1 MKRFWLILLSL
12 GLIVAFSTSAMA
24 VDVKVSGEYYAAGMY
39 LDRTTLHDG
48 YTVGES
54 DQASGPSTAFYFQ
67 RLRVRTDFI
76 VSPGLT
82 FISRFDAMERAWGAN
97 RSSPNNV
104 YDTLDYSAGTRAEN
118 ENIAFDLAYVMYVS
132 PIGVFLAGYQI
143 DGAWGTVFGDD
154 SIPVGKIGYMAKMG
168 SLALGIQTGKNNGGE
183 LSRTAINSATAADRD
198 SNFYTAW
205 GRYGWKGGEA
215 GLLVKY
221 IRNAS
226 NRGAYA
232 PYGLD
237 SGVKVD
243 LTVFLPYVK
252 AQLGPVAIQAEV
264 NYGFGKY
271 KYEGSAIPP
280 ALGGPK
286 KDIDVSQWRGW
297 IDAVAD
303 FGMIYAGGTVAYV
316 SGDDPNTTD
325 KAEGGLLTG
334 GSDWNPC
341 LILFNTDL
349 TYWAGSQAGVATTEA
364 GTSFTANSG
373 PMTNAWF
380 FQVRG
385 GFRPVDKLDIMASVS
400 YAKADK
406 TPADYWSSR
415 EYGWEVDLTGTYK
428 ITNNLSYMLGAG
440 YLFTGDY
447 FRGGA
452 PDDYDV
458 DIKNN
463 FMVINKL
470 TLNF

>member
-1 MKRFWLILLSL
+1 MYLVPCASSAPKGYVPFTWSSILLSLFQLLGLFFSLADLAGFFLAKRFWLVLLSL

-154 SIPVGKIGYMAKMG
+154 SIPVGKIGYNEKMG

-183 LSRTAINSATAADRD
+183 LSRTAINSATAADKN

-232 PYGLD
+232 PFMD
-237 SGVKVD
+237 W
-243 LTVFLPYVK
+243 
-252 AQLGPVAIQAEV
+252 IQV
-264 NYGFGKY
+264 LK
-271 KYEGSAIPP
+271 
-280 ALGGPK
+280 
-286 KDIDVSQWRGW
+286 W
-297 IDAVAD
+297 I
-303 FGMIYAGGTVAYV
+303 
-316 SGDDPNTTD
+316 
-325 KAEGGLLTG
+325 LLFSFHT
-334 GSDWNPC
+334 SR
-341 LILFNTDL
+341 LS
-349 TYWAGSQAGVATTEA
+349 WA
-364 GTSFTANSG
+364 
-373 PMTNAWF
+373 P
-380 FQVRG
+380 
-385 GFRPVDKLDIMASVS
+385 
-400 YAKADK
+400 
-406 TPADYWSSR
+406 
-415 EYGWEVDLTGTYK
+415 
-428 ITNNLSYMLGAG
+428 
-440 YLFTGDY
+440 
-447 FRGGA
+447 
-452 PDDYDV
+452 
-458 DIKNN
+458 
-463 FMVINKL
+463 
-470 TLNF
+470 